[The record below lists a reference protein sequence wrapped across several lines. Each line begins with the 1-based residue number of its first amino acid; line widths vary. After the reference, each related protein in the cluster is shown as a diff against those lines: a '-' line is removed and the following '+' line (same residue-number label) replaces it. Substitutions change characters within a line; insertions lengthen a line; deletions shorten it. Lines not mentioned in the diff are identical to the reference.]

1 MPDSYTT
8 FGNFL
13 LLKQRSKD
21 SFGTLW
27 RAGEMERTGFKRI
40 VWLRRFDQGGLDR
53 AALAAD
59 AGMAGQLAQVL
70 RATNI
75 VRNATFG
82 VEGGVPFMA
91 WDYVPAQPL
100 DQLLARAAKE
110 QFPIAID
117 NALLITEKLSA
128 ALAAALA
135 IEFQGEPLAHGFL
148 VPQLVVVGNDGEAM
162 VEGFGFARG
171 LKANLDRGGVR
182 AMAAP
187 YLAPEVLAR
196 GSAGRRSDVYS
207 LAAILYQ
214 LLTGTPLPADPAA
227 RGDALAAPQLAFEE
241 GPVPQDVLAIL
252 KKALAPEP
260 DDRHPS
266 AVEFKRELEKLLYGG
281 AYSPTT
287 FNLALFMDRLY
298 RGEIED
304 EDRDLQRERALD
316 VGGYFQAPKPPS
328 EEAAP
333 APPPSSNRTTL
344 FAIIGGAVVLLAVIA
359 YLLVSRPSGPSA
371 ADKDAQTKMVK
382 EMVAQQLAE
391 EMKKI
396 KQSQDEIDAEKARI
410 AEEKAQLE
418 KAKQAATSG
427 TKKIS
432 PEEQQRLEQKQREIV
447 AAEAEQKRKED
458 ELAKARQAA
467 EAKLRSQPV
476 HAEAKVAALQ
486 PTTALQPTSA
496 PVATAAPSAAGVT
509 TPTSAPPIATSV
521 PSAPLSGAAP
531 TSPAAVPP
539 AQPAQGAAA
548 PAAGSGVHEGDVV
561 EFSQLDSPPQ
571 KLVDAKVVLPRTAGG
586 APNLVPETV
595 ILQALVNEKGAVEQ
609 VRVVHGFSVKRLGID
624 EACED
629 ALKQY
634 RYKPAT
640 KDGVRVKTWLTISF
654 KIDLTRGH

>member
-1 MPDSYTT
+1 MPESYTT

-21 SFGTLW
+21 NLGTLW

-40 VWLRRFDQGGLDR
+40 VWMRRFDQGGLDR
-53 AALAAD
+53 GALGANI
-59 AGMAGQLAQVL
+59 GIAGQLAQVL

-82 VEGGVPFMA
+82 VESGVPFMA

-117 NALLITEKLSA
+117 NALLIAEKLSA

-135 IEFQGEPLAHGFL
+135 VEVQGEPLIHGFL
-148 VPQLVVVGNDGEAM
+148 LPQLVVVGNDGEAM
-162 VEGFGFARG
+162 VAGFGLANG
-171 LKANLDRGGVR
+171 LRANLERGGVR

-196 GSAGRRSDVYS
+196 NPGTRRADVYS

-214 LLTGTPLPADPAA
+214 LLTGAPLPSDAAA
-227 RGDALAAPQLAFEE
+227 RADALVSPQLAFEE

-252 KKALAPEP
+252 KKALSAEP

-266 AVEFKRELEKLLYGG
+266 AVEFKRDLEKLLYGG

-298 RGEIED
+298 RGEIEE
-304 EDRDLQRERALD
+304 EDKDLQRERALD
-316 VGGYFQAPKPPS
+316 VGGYFQAPKPAS
-328 EEAAP
+328 EETATIAAP
-333 APPPSSNRTTL
+333 SSSRTGL
-344 FAIIGGAVVLLAVIA
+344 YAVIGGAVVLVAVIA
-359 YLLVSRPSGPSA
+359 YLLASRPSGQSA
-371 ADKDAQTKMVK
+371 IDKDAQARMVK

-396 KQSQDEIDAEKARI
+396 KQSQDELDAEKARI
-410 AEEKAQLE
+410 AGEKQQLE
-418 KAKQAATSG
+418 KAKQAAASG
-427 TKKIS
+427 VKKIS
-432 PEEQQRLEQKQREIV
+432 PEEQQRLEQKQRELA
-447 AAEAEQKRKED
+447 AAEAEQKRKEE

-467 EAKLRSQPV
+467 EAKLRSQP
-476 HAEAKVAALQ
+476 APEETKVAALQ
-486 PTTALQPTSA
+486 PTVA
-496 PVATAAPSAAGVT
+496 PVGAAIPTAARP
-509 TPTSAPPIATSV
+509 SV
-521 PSAPLSGAAP
+521 PSAAPAVATTAPSVSTVPTAVPTSSPTRAPEAAP
-531 TSPAAVPP
+531 VASTSG
-539 AQPAQGAAA
+539 GA
-548 PAAGSGVHEGDVV
+548 VHEGDLVD
-561 EFSQLDSPPQ
+561 FGDLDTPPQ
-571 KLVDAKVVLPRTAGG
+571 KLVEGKVTLPRSATGFRSL
-586 APNLVPETV
+586 APESV
-595 ILQALVNEKGAVEQ
+595 ILQALVNEKGAVDQ
-609 VRVVHGFSVKRLGID
+609 VRVVRGFSMKRLGID

-634 RYKPAT
+634 RYKPAM
-640 KDGVRVKTWLTISF
+640 KNGVRVKTWITISF
-654 KIDLTRGH
+654 KIDLTRTT